1 MRRRCVVMLS
11 AVLLFGACGESQ
23 APPLMVE
30 PGGLA
35 LVGAQ
40 LIDGSGTAPVQDSVV
55 VIRDGRIEHAGSRD
69 TTEVPAGAEVIDVS
83 GKTIMPGLVNLH
95 VHYRGG
101 PEDIERQFRT
111 QLYYL
116 SLIHI

>member
-1 MRRRCVVMLS
+1 MRRLAFVMLS
-11 AVLLFGACGESQ
+11 ALLLFGACGESQ
-23 APPLMVE
+23 APSPTIE

-40 LIDGSGTAPVQDSVV
+40 LIDGSGAVPVQDSVV
-55 VIRDGRIEHAGSRD
+55 VIRDGRIERAGSRE

-83 GKTIMPGLVNLH
+83 GKTVMPGLVNLH

-101 PEDIERQFRT
+101 PEDIARQFRT
-111 QLYYL
+111 QL
-116 SLIHI
+116 